1 MDEVDLPWSILLGAN
16 ASGVR
21 LWESNLQAA
30 SFNSADLRGA
40 SFRVADTTY
49 LRGANSTSTL
59 ALYAFVRRLANQ
71 TLRPTNPG
79 QGATNPIFQC
89 PLRPS

>member
-1 MDEVDLPWSILLGAN
+1 MDEVDLHGAILLGTN
-16 ASGVR
+16 ALGIR

-79 QGATNPIFQC
+79 QGATKSDFPM
-89 PLRPS
+89 PVEA